1 LTVRSL
7 IGLNVRN
14 GLVESSSCQL
24 LTGNSKHFSLI
35 TNPMWQTHK
44 NKGRQT
50 GFHFQSD
57 MAGLAYS
64 LVYII

>member
-14 GLVESSSCQL
+14 GLVESSYCQL

-35 TNPMWQTHK
+35 THPMWQTHK

-64 LVYII
+64 LAYIT